1 VLAAG
6 VLLVGTTLSAILA
19 TAILDALIQRPAG
32 GGSVT
37 TIIPGFVYAAATV
50 MKVCLVGG
58 VVSAGVTLMV
68 GVFGSHARPESAL
81 AADNSRLPRWGI
93 ASVALP
99 AVTPL
104 AGAITV
110 VLVQQITSEVLSLRD
125 FTYVSRTAVFVTL
138 ARGGP
143 TIPAPLAWLASLR
156 SLASSFAYH
165 PPNVG
170 LGVERLTAAFHYR
183 RHGLQVGPER
193 SQLDVFHLAVGL
205 PRHLR
210 KDVGAVFPLAFA

>member
-1 VLAAG
+1 MNPESGRPTIRVWVLAAG

-81 AADNSRLPRWGI
+81 AADNSRLPPWGI

-138 ARGGP
+138 ALLSAGDI
-143 TIPAPLAWLASLR
+143 TAILSLTK
-156 SLASSFAYH
+156 L
-165 PPNVG
+165 
-170 LGVERLTAAFHYR
+170 ERPRL
-183 RHGLQVGPER
+183 
-193 SQLDVFHLAVGL
+193 LAVLGL
-205 PRHLR
+205 LVNGLLIVLFWHLR
-210 KDVGAVFPLAFA
+210 FYAIGFDQDAWAPH